1 MTYKPYKTQGP
12 YKTNRPYEPH
22 RPMRYALCLLAVL
35 CSLFSQAQKNVIDE
49 VVWIVGDEA
58 ILRSDVEKRR
68 LEYGSQI
75 KGNAYCVIPEQLAI
89 QKLFL
94 HQAIIDSVNV
104 TDAEINQYVENDIN
118 QKILTAGS
126 KEKVEE
132 YMKLPMVQIREELFD
147 MYKNELTAM
156 RMREKLTEDV
166 KVTPAEVRRY
176 FKDMP
181 EDSLPLIPTQVEV
194 QLLVLEPRIPQSEI
208 DRIKALLRDYAERV
222 NSGSTSFAT
231 LARLY
236 SEDPGS
242 ARQGGE
248 MPYMGKG
255 ELDPGFANVAF
266 GLTDTKKVS
275 KIAQSE
281 FGYHIIQLIDKR
293 GDKMKCRH
301 ILKRPEVA
309 QADIDSAL
317 VVLDSVINDIRNE
330 KITFE
335 DAVRFASDDK
345 DTRNN
350 RGIMS
355 NNKDTGET
363 TTRFE
368 MSELSALSPELAR
381 VVEKL
386 EVDEISKPF
395 TMINSKGKTVCA
407 IARLKNRILTHRAN
421 ITEDFQ
427 VMKGVVETK
436 KGEEAVEKWIREK
449 QKNTYIRINPDWR
462 DCEFQYEGWI
472 K

>member
-1 MTYKPYKTQGP
+1 MNVNKK
-12 YKTNRPYEPH
+12 
-22 RPMRYALCLLAVL
+22 RYTLCLFAAIF
-35 CSLFSQAQKNVIDE
+35 SLLSMAQKNVIDE
-49 VVWIVGDEA
+49 VVWVVGDEA
-58 ILRSDVEKRR
+58 ILRSDIEKRR
-68 LEYGSQI
+68 LEYGSQL
-75 KGNAYCVIPEQLAI
+75 KGNPYCVIPEQIAI

-94 HQAIIDSVNV
+94 HQAIIDSIDVS
-104 TDAEINQYVENDIN
+104 DADVNQYVEEKLNER
-118 QKILTAGS
+118 ILLAGS
-126 KEKVEE
+126 KEKLEE

-147 MYKNELTAM
+147 MIKNEMIAM
-156 RMREKLTEDV
+156 RMREQLMSDV
-166 KVTPAEVRRY
+166 KVNPAEVRRY

-194 QLLVLEPRIPQSEI
+194 QIIVLQPRIPQTEI
-208 DRIKALLRDYAERV
+208 DRVKGLLRDYTERI
-222 NSGSTSFAT
+222 NSGSTSFST

-248 MPYMGKG
+248 MPYMGKT

-266 GLTDTKKVS
+266 SLTDTKKVS

-281 FGYHIIQLIDKR
+281 FGFHIIQLIDKR

-317 VVLDSVINDIRNE
+317 VVLDSIKADILGG
-330 KITFE
+330 KISFE
-335 DAVRFASDDK
+335 DAARYASDDK

-350 RGIMS
+350 HGILS
-355 NNKDTGET
+355 NINMETGET
-363 TTRFE
+363 STRFE
-368 MSELSALSPELAR
+368 MSELSSLSPELAR
-381 VVEKL
+381 TVELL
-386 EVDEISKPF
+386 EVGEVSKPF

-407 IARLKNRILTHRAN
+407 IARLKNRTMTHRAS

-427 VMKGVVETK
+427 VMQDIVKDK
-436 KGEEAVEKWIREK
+436 KGEEVILNWIKEK
-449 QKNTYIRINPDWR
+449 QKSTYIRINPDWR
-462 DCEFQYEGWI
+462 DCEFQYEGWV

>member
-1 MTYKPYKTQGP
+1 MNVRKRNT
-12 YKTNRPYEPH
+12 
-22 RPMRYALCLLAVL
+22 LCLFAM
-35 CSLFSQAQKNVIDE
+35 LFSLLSMAQKNVIDE
-49 VVWIVGDEA
+49 VVWVVGDEA
-58 ILRSDVEKRR
+58 ILRSDIEKRR
-68 LEYGSQI
+68 LEYGSQV
-75 KGNAYCVIPEQLAI
+75 KGNPYCVIPEQLAI

-94 HQAIIDSVNV
+94 HQAVIDSVNV
-104 TDAEINQYVENDIN
+104 TDEEVNQYVENDLN
-118 QKILTAGS
+118 EKVLMAGS
-126 KEKVEE
+126 KEKLEE
-132 YMKLPMVQIREELFD
+132 YMKMPMVQIREELFD
-147 MYKNELTAM
+147 MYKSELTAM
-156 RMREKLTEDV
+156 RMREQLTEEV

-176 FKDMP
+176 FKDIP

-194 QLLVLEPRIPQSEI
+194 QILVLQPRIPQTEI
-208 DRIKALLRDYAERV
+208 ERIKNLLRDYAERV
-222 NSGSTSFAT
+222 NNGSTSFST

-236 SEDPGS
+236 SEDPGT

-248 MPYMGKG
+248 MPYMGKA

-266 GLTDTKKVS
+266 SLTDTKKVS

-317 VVLDSVINDIRNE
+317 VVLDSIVSDIRNE
-330 KITFE
+330 KISFE
-335 DAVRFASDDK
+335 DAVRYASDDK

-350 RGIMS
+350 RGIVS
-355 NNKDTGET
+355 NINRETGDTSP
-363 TTRFE
+363 RFE

-381 VVEKL
+381 TVESL
-386 EVDEISKPF
+386 EIGEISKPF

-407 IARLKNRILTHRAN
+407 IARLKNRSLAHRAS

-427 VMKGVVETK
+427 VMKNIVRNK
-436 KGEEAVEKWIREK
+436 KGEETIRNWIKEK
-449 QKNTYIRINPDWR
+449 QQSTYIRINPDWR
-462 DCEFQYEGWI
+462 DCEFQYDGWI

>member
-1 MTYKPYKTQGP
+1 MITI
-12 YKTNRPYEPH
+12 EPIATIAKS
-22 RPMRYALCLLAVL
+22 MKRYTLCLFAVL
-35 CSLFSQAQKNVIDE
+35 CCLHSMAQKNVIDE
-49 VVWIVGDEA
+49 VVWVVGDEA

-75 KGNAYCVIPEQLAI
+75 KGNPYCVIPEQLAI

-94 HQAIIDSVNV
+94 HQAVIDSVSV
-104 TDAEINQYVENDIN
+104 TDAEVNQYVEQDIN
-118 QKILTAGS
+118 EKILMAGS
-126 KEKVEE
+126 KEKLEE
-132 YMKLPMVQIREELFD
+132 YMKLPMPQIREELFD
-147 MYKNELTAM
+147 QYKNELTAR
-156 RMREKLTEDV
+156 RMREQLTEEV
-166 KVTPAEVRRY
+166 KVTPAEVRRF
-176 FKDMP
+176 FKDIP

-208 DRIKALLRDYAERV
+208 DRVKSLLRDYAERV
-222 NSGSTSFAT
+222 TSGSTSFST

-266 GLTDTKKVS
+266 GLTDPKKVS

-281 FGYHIIQLIDKR
+281 YGYHIIQLIDKR
-293 GDKMKCRH
+293 GDKLKCRH

-309 QADIDSAL
+309 QADIDSAM
-317 VVLDSVINDIRNE
+317 VILDSITKDILSE
-330 KITFE
+330 KIPFE

-350 RGIMS
+350 RGILS
-355 NNKDTGET
+355 NLKETGET

-381 VVEKL
+381 VVEAL
-386 EVDEISKPF
+386 EEGEISKPF
-395 TMINSKGKTVCA
+395 TMINTKGKTVCA
-407 IARLKNRILTHRAN
+407 IARLKNRTLTHRAN

-427 VMKGVVETK
+427 VMKEVVEAK
-436 KGEEAVEKWIREK
+436 KGEEAILKWIHEK
-449 QKNTYIRINPDWR
+449 QMSTYIRINPDWR

>member
-1 MTYKPYKTQGP
+1 M
-12 YKTNRPYEPH
+12 
-22 RPMRYALCLLAVL
+22 
-35 CSLFSQAQKNVIDE
+35 AQKNVIDE
-49 VVWIVGDEA
+49 VVWVVGDDA
-58 ILRSDVEKRR
+58 ILRSDIEKRR
-68 LEYGSQI
+68 LEFGSQI
-75 KGNAYCVIPEQLAI
+75 KGNAYCVIPEQLAL

-94 HQAIIDSVNV
+94 NQAAIDSVSV
-104 TDAEINQYVENDIN
+104 TDAEVNQYVEQDLSE
-118 QKILTAGS
+118 KILMAGS
-126 KEKVEE
+126 KEKLEE
-132 YMKLPMVQIREELFD
+132 YMKLPMPQIREELFD
-147 MYKNELTAM
+147 QYKDDLTAR
-156 RMREKLTEDV
+156 RMREKLTEEV

-176 FKDMP
+176 FKDIP

-194 QLLVLEPRIPQSEI
+194 QLLVLEPRIPQAEI
-208 DRIKALLRDYAERV
+208 DRIKSLLRDYAERV
-222 NSGSTSFAT
+222 NSGSTSFST

-266 GLTDTKKVS
+266 SLTDTKKVS

-317 VVLDSVINDIRNE
+317 VILDSITNDIKSE
-330 KITFE
+330 KISFE
-335 DAVRFASDDK
+335 DAVRYASDDK

-350 RGIMS
+350 RGILS
-355 NNKDTGET
+355 NNKETGET

-368 MSELSALSPELAR
+368 MSELSAFSPELAR
-381 VVEKL
+381 VVEAL
-386 EVDEISKPF
+386 AIGEMSKPF

-407 IARLKNRILTHRAN
+407 IARLKNRTLTHRAN

-427 VMKGVVETK
+427 VMKGVVEAK
-436 KGEEAVEKWIREK
+436 KGEEVILKWIKEK
-449 QKNTYIRINPDWR
+449 QRSTYIRINPDWR

-472 K
+472 R

>member
-1 MTYKPYKTQGP
+1 MNVRK
-12 YKTNRPYEPH
+12 
-22 RPMRYALCLLAVL
+22 RYTLCLIAVL
-35 CSLFSQAQKNVIDE
+35 NCLFSLAQKNVIDE
-49 VVWIVGDEA
+49 VVWVVGDEA
-58 ILRSDVEKRR
+58 ILRSDIEKRR
-68 LEYGSQI
+68 LEFGSQI
-75 KGNAYCVIPEQLAI
+75 KGNPYCVIPEQLAI

-94 HQAIIDSVNV
+94 HQAVIDSIDVS
-104 TDAEINQYVENDIN
+104 DADINQYVENDLN
-118 QKILTAGS
+118 DKIMAAGS
-126 KEKVEE
+126 KEKLEE

-156 RMREKLTEDV
+156 RMREQLTSDV

-194 QLLVLEPRIPQSEI
+194 QILVLEPRIPQTEI
-208 DRIKALLRDYAERV
+208 DRIKGMLRDYAERV
-222 NSGSTSFAT
+222 NNGTTSFSS

-248 MPYMGKG
+248 LPYMGKT
-255 ELDPGFANVAF
+255 ELDPAFANVAF
-266 GLTDTKKVS
+266 SLTDTKKVS
-275 KIAQSE
+275 KVVQSE
-281 FGYHIIQLIDKR
+281 FGFHIIQLIDKR

-317 VVLDSVINDIRNE
+317 VVLDSITADITGG
-330 KITFE
+330 KISFE
-335 DAVRFASDDK
+335 DAVRYASDDK

-350 RGIMS
+350 RGILS
-355 NNKDTGET
+355 NKNMET
-363 TTRFE
+363 NETSTRFE
-368 MSELSALSPELAR
+368 MSELSSLSSELAR
-381 VVEKL
+381 TVDAL
-386 EVDEISKPF
+386 EVGEISKPF

-407 IARLKNRILTHRAN
+407 IARLKNRTLTHRAS

-427 VMKGVVETK
+427 VMKDIVRNK
-436 KGEEAVEKWIREK
+436 KGEEVIRNWIKDK
-449 QKNTYIRINPDWR
+449 QKSTYIRINPDWR
-462 DCEFQYEGWI
+462 DCDFQYEGWI

>member
-1 MTYKPYKTQGP
+1 MKRHT
-12 YKTNRPYEPH
+12 
-22 RPMRYALCLLAVL
+22 LSLFLLLA
-35 CSLFSQAQKNVIDE
+35 SLLSVAQKNVIDE

-75 KGNAYCVIPEQLAI
+75 KGNPYCVIPEQLAL

-94 HQAIIDSVNV
+94 HQAAIDSVSV
-104 TDAEINQYVENDIN
+104 TNEEINQYVEQDIN
-118 QKILTAGS
+118 EKILMAGS
-126 KEKVEE
+126 AEKLEE
-132 YMKLPMVQIREELFD
+132 YMKMPMPQIREEIFD
-147 MYKNELTAM
+147 QYKDELTSR
-156 RMREKLTEDV
+156 RMRDQLTSQV

-176 FKDMP
+176 FKDLP

-194 QLLVLEPRIPQSEI
+194 QMLVREPRIPQAEI
-208 DRIKALLRDYAERV
+208 DRIKATLRDYTERI
-222 NSGSTSFAT
+222 NSGATSFST

-255 ELDPGFANVAF
+255 ELDPGFASVAF
-266 GLTDTKKVS
+266 SLTDPQKVS

-281 FGYHIIQLIDKR
+281 FGFHIIQLIDKR

-317 VVLDSVINDIRNE
+317 VILDSITSDILSE
-330 KITFE
+330 KISFE
-335 DAVRFASDDK
+335 DAVRYASDDK

-350 RGIMS
+350 RGILS
-355 NNKDTGET
+355 NLKETGET

-368 MSELSALSPELAR
+368 MSELSSLSTELAR
-381 VVEKL
+381 VVEGL
-386 EVDEISKPF
+386 EVGEISKPF
-395 TMINSKGKTVCA
+395 TMINQKGKTVCA
-407 IARLKNRILTHRAN
+407 IVRLKNRSLTHRAN

-427 VMKGVVETK
+427 AMKSVVEAK
-436 KGEEAVEKWIREK
+436 KGEEVILKWIKEK
-449 QKNTYIRINPDWR
+449 QKNTYIRINEDWR
-462 DCEFQYEGWI
+462 DCDFKYEGWI

>member
-1 MTYKPYKTQGP
+1 MK
-12 YKTNRPYEPH
+12 
-22 RPMRYALCLLAVL
+22 RYALCLLAVL
-35 CSLFSQAQKNVIDE
+35 CSLLAVAQKNVVDE

-58 ILRSDVEKRR
+58 ILRSDIEKRR
-68 LEYGSQI
+68 LDYGSQI
-75 KGNAYCVIPEQLAI
+75 KGNPYCVIPEQLAI

-94 HQAIIDSVNV
+94 HQAIIDSINV
-104 TDAEINQYVENDIN
+104 TDADVNQFVENDIN
-118 QKILTAGS
+118 QKIMMAGS
-126 KEKVEE
+126 KEKLEE
-132 YMKLPMVQIREELFD
+132 YMKMPMVQIREELFD
-147 MYKNELTAM
+147 QYRNEATAM
-156 RMREKLTEDV
+156 RMRDQLTSEI

-176 FKDMP
+176 FKDLP

-194 QLLVLEPRIPQSEI
+194 QLLVLQPRIPQTEI
-208 DRIKALLRDYAERV
+208 DRVKALLRDYTERV
-222 NSGSTSFAT
+222 NNGTTSFAT

-255 ELDPGFANVAF
+255 ELDPGFASVAF
-266 GLTDTKKVS
+266 SLTDPKKVS

-281 FGYHIIQLIDKR
+281 FGFHIIQLIDKR

-317 VVLDSVINDIRNE
+317 VILDSITKDIKSE
-330 KITFE
+330 KISFE
-335 DAVRFASDDK
+335 DAVRYASDDK

-350 RGIMS
+350 RGILS
-355 NNKDTGET
+355 NLKETGET

-368 MSELSALSPELAR
+368 MSELSALSSELAR
-381 VVEKL
+381 VVDQL
-386 EVDEISKPF
+386 EVGEISKPF
-395 TMINSKGKTVCA
+395 TMLNKRGMTICA
-407 IARLKNRILTHRAN
+407 IARLKNRTTTHRAS

-427 VMKGVVETK
+427 VLNNVVKQK
-436 KGEEAVEKWIREK
+436 KGEEAIRKWIKEK
-449 QKNTYIRINPDWR
+449 QQSTYIRINPDWR
-462 DCEFQYEGWI
+462 NCDFQYDGWV

>member
-1 MTYKPYKTQGP
+1 MK
-12 YKTNRPYEPH
+12 
-22 RPMRYALCLLAVL
+22 RYTLCLFAVL
-35 CSLFSQAQKNVIDE
+35 YSLLSVAQKNVIDE
-49 VVWIVGDEA
+49 VVWVVGDEA
-58 ILRSDVEKRR
+58 ILRSDIEKRR
-68 LEYGSQI
+68 LEFGSQI
-75 KGNAYCVIPEQLAI
+75 KGNPYCVIPEQLAI

-94 HQAIIDSVNV
+94 HQAVIDSISI
-104 TDAEINQYVENDIN
+104 TDSEVNQYVEQDFNE
-118 QKILTAGS
+118 KVLTAGS
-126 KEKVEE
+126 KEKLEE
-132 YMKLPMVQIREELFD
+132 YMKMPSAQIREELFD
-147 MYKNELTAM
+147 QYKNELTAL
-156 RMREKLTEDV
+156 RMREELTSEV
-166 KVTPAEVRRY
+166 KVTPAEVRRF
-176 FKDMP
+176 FKDIP

-194 QLLVLEPRIPQSEI
+194 QLFVLQPRIPQSEI
-208 DRIKALLRDYAERV
+208 DRVKNLLREYTERI
-222 NSGSTSFAT
+222 NNGSSTFAM

-317 VVLDSVINDIRNE
+317 IVLDSVKADILDG
-330 KITFE
+330 KISFE
-335 DAVRFASDDK
+335 DAVRYGSDDK

-350 RGIMS
+350 RGILT
-355 NNKDTGET
+355 NNKETGET
-363 TTRFE
+363 SSHFE
-368 MSELSALSPELAR
+368 MSELSAFSPELAR
-381 VVEKL
+381 VVETL
-386 EVDEISKPF
+386 EVGEISKPF
-395 TMINSKGKTVCA
+395 TMINTKGKTICA
-407 IARLKNRILTHRAN
+407 IARLKNRSMAHRAN

-427 VMKGVVETK
+427 VMKRVVEAK
-436 KGEEAVEKWIREK
+436 KGEEAILKWIHEK
-449 QKNTYIRINPDWR
+449 QQSTYIRINPDWR

>member
-1 MTYKPYKTQGP
+1 
-12 YKTNRPYEPH
+12 
-22 RPMRYALCLLAVL
+22 MRRYTLCLFAVL
-35 CSLFSQAQKNVIDE
+35 FSLLSVAQKNVIDE
-49 VVWIVGDEA
+49 VVWVIGDEA
-58 ILRSDVEKRR
+58 ILRSDVEKHR

-75 KGNAYCVIPEQLAI
+75 KGNPYCVIPEQLAL

-94 HQAIIDSVNV
+94 HQAVIDSIDV
-104 TDAEINQYVENDIN
+104 TDADVNQYVEQDFNERV
-118 QKILTAGS
+118 LVAGS
-126 KEKVEE
+126 KEKLEE
-132 YMKLPMVQIREELFD
+132 YMKMSSLQIREELFEQW
-147 MYKNELTAM
+147 KNKLTVM
-156 RMREKLTEDV
+156 RMREKLTSDV

-194 QLLVLEPRIPQSEI
+194 QILVLEPRIPQAEI
-208 DRIKALLRDYAERV
+208 DRVKGLLRDYAERI
-222 NSGSTSFAT
+222 NSGQTSFST

-248 MPYMGKG
+248 MPYMGKA

-266 GLTDTKKVS
+266 SLTDTKKVS

-317 VVLDSVINDIRNE
+317 IVLDSITADIKSE
-330 KITFE
+330 KISFE
-335 DAVRFASDDK
+335 NAVRYASDDK

-350 RGIMS
+350 HGILS

-381 VVEKL
+381 TVERL
-386 EVDEISKPF
+386 EVGEISKPF
-395 TMINSKGKTVCA
+395 TMINTKGKTVCA
-407 IARLKNRILTHRAN
+407 IARLKSRTLTHRAS

-427 VMKGVVETK
+427 VMKGIVEDK
-436 KGEEAVEKWIREK
+436 KGEEVILNWIKEK
-449 QKNTYIRINPDWR
+449 QRNTYIRVNPDWR
-462 DCEFQYEGWI
+462 DCDFEYEGWI

>member
-1 MTYKPYKTQGP
+1 MPINPMMSIKPI
-12 YKTNRPYEPH
+12 N
-22 RPMRYALCLLAVL
+22 PMKRYSLCLFALL
-35 CSLFSQAQKNVIDE
+35 CNLFAMAQKNVIDE
-49 VVWIVGDEA
+49 VVWVVGDEA
-58 ILRSDVEKRR
+58 ILRSDIEKRR

-75 KGNAYCVIPEQLAI
+75 KGNPYCVIPEQLAI

-94 HQAIIDSVNV
+94 HQAVIDSIDVADTEV
-104 TDAEINQYVENDIN
+104 NQYVEQDIN
-118 QKILTAGS
+118 EKILLAGS
-126 KEKVEE
+126 KEKLEE
-132 YMKLPMVQIREELFD
+132 YMKLSMPQIREELFD
-147 MYKNELTAM
+147 QYKNELTAR
-156 RMREKLTEDV
+156 RMREALTDEI

-176 FKDMP
+176 FQNLP

-194 QLLVLEPRIPQSEI
+194 QLLVLQPRIPQSEI
-208 DRIKALLRDYAERV
+208 DRVKGLLRDYAERV
-222 NSGSTSFAT
+222 NSGASSFSM

-242 ARQGGE
+242 SRQGGE

-281 FGYHIIQLIDKR
+281 FGFHIIQLIDKR

-317 VVLDSVINDIRNE
+317 VVLDSITADIKAE

-335 DAVRFASDDK
+335 NAVRFASDDK

-350 RGIMS
+350 HGILS
-355 NNKDTGET
+355 NNKETGET

-368 MSELSALSPELAR
+368 MSELSAFSPELAR
-381 VVEKL
+381 VVEGL
-386 EVDEISKPF
+386 EVGDISKPF
-395 TMINSKGKTVCA
+395 TMINQKGKTVCA
-407 IARLKNRILTHRAN
+407 IARLKNRALTHRAS
-421 ITEDFQ
+421 ISEDFQ
-427 VMKGVVETK
+427 VLKDVVKEK
-436 KGEEAVEKWIREK
+436 KGEEAILKWIHEK
-449 QKNTYIRINPDWR
+449 QKSTYIRINPDWR

>member
-1 MTYKPYKTQGP
+1 MNVNKK
-12 YKTNRPYEPH
+12 
-22 RPMRYALCLLAVL
+22 RYTLCLFAAIF
-35 CSLFSQAQKNVIDE
+35 SLLSMAQKNVIDE
-49 VVWIVGDEA
+49 VVWVVGDEA
-58 ILRSDVEKRR
+58 ILRSDIEKRR
-68 LEYGSQI
+68 LEYGSQL
-75 KGNAYCVIPEQLAI
+75 KGNPYCVIPEQIAI

-94 HQAIIDSVNV
+94 HQAIIDSIDVS
-104 TDAEINQYVENDIN
+104 DADVNQYVEEKLNER
-118 QKILTAGS
+118 ILLAGS
-126 KEKVEE
+126 KEKLEE

-147 MYKNELTAM
+147 MIKNEMIAM
-156 RMREKLTEDV
+156 RMREQLMSDV
-166 KVTPAEVRRY
+166 KVNPAEVRRY

-194 QLLVLEPRIPQSEI
+194 QIIVLQPRIPQTEI
-208 DRIKALLRDYAERV
+208 DRVKGLLRDYTERI
-222 NSGSTSFAT
+222 NSGSTSFST

-248 MPYMGKG
+248 MPYMGKT

-266 GLTDTKKVS
+266 SLTDTKKVS

-281 FGYHIIQLIDKR
+281 FGFHIIQLIDKR

-317 VVLDSVINDIRNE
+317 VVLDSIKADILGG
-330 KITFE
+330 KISFE
-335 DAVRFASDDK
+335 DAARYASDDK

-350 RGIMS
+350 HGILS
-355 NNKDTGET
+355 NINMETGET
-363 TTRFE
+363 STRFE
-368 MSELSALSPELAR
+368 MSELSSLSPELAR
-381 VVEKL
+381 TVELL
-386 EVDEISKPF
+386 EVGEVSNPF

-407 IARLKNRILTHRAN
+407 IARLKNRTLTHRAS

-427 VMKGVVETK
+427 VMQDIVKDK
-436 KGEEAVEKWIREK
+436 KGEEVILNWIKEK
-449 QKNTYIRINPDWR
+449 QKSTYIRINPDWR
-462 DCEFQYEGWI
+462 DCEFQYEGWV

>member
-1 MTYKPYKTQGP
+1 MNQRK
-12 YKTNRPYEPH
+12 
-22 RPMRYALCLLAVL
+22 RYTFCLFAVL
-35 CSLFSQAQKNVIDE
+35 CCLLSVAQKNVIDE
-49 VVWIVGDEA
+49 VVWVVGDEA
-58 ILRSDVEKRR
+58 ILRSDVEKQR

-75 KGNAYCVIPEQLAI
+75 KGNPYCVIPEQLAI

-94 HQAIIDSVNV
+94 HQAVIDSIEV
-104 TDAEINQYVENDIN
+104 TEAEVNQYVEQDLNE
-118 QKILTAGS
+118 KILMAGS
-126 KEKVEE
+126 KEKLEE
-132 YMKLPMVQIREELFD
+132 YMKMSSLQMREILFD
-147 MYKNELTAM
+147 QWKNKLTAV
-156 RMREKLTEDV
+156 RMREHLTSEV

-194 QLLVLEPRIPQSEI
+194 QLLVLQPRIPQSEI
-208 DRIKALLRDYAERV
+208 DRVKGLLRDYAERV
-222 NSGSTSFAT
+222 NNGSTSFST

-266 GLTDTKKVS
+266 SLTDTKKVS

-281 FGYHIIQLIDKR
+281 FGFHIIQLIDKR

-309 QADIDSAL
+309 QSDIDSVH
-317 VVLDSVINDIRNE
+317 VVLDSITSDIKSG
-330 KITFE
+330 KISFE
-335 DAVRFASDDK
+335 DAVRYASDDK

-350 RGIMS
+350 HGILS
-355 NNKDTGET
+355 NLKETGET
-363 TTRFE
+363 TPRFE
-368 MSELSALSPELAR
+368 MSELSSYSPELAR
-381 VVEKL
+381 VVETL
-386 EVDEISKPF
+386 EVGEISKPF
-395 TMINSKGKTVCA
+395 TMINTKGKTVCA
-407 IARLKNRILTHRAN
+407 IARLKNRTLTHRAS

-427 VMKGVVETK
+427 VMKGLVEDK
-436 KGEEAVEKWIREK
+436 KGEEAILNWIREK
-449 QKNTYIRINPDWR
+449 QKSTYIRINPDWR
-462 DCEFQYEGWI
+462 DCDFQYEGWI

>member
-1 MTYKPYKTQGP
+1 MK
-12 YKTNRPYEPH
+12 
-22 RPMRYALCLLAVL
+22 RYTLCLFAML
-35 CSLFSQAQKNVIDE
+35 CSLFSLAQKNVIDE
-49 VVWIVGDEA
+49 VVWVVGDEA
-58 ILRSDVEKRR
+58 ILRSDIERRR

-75 KGNAYCVIPEQLAI
+75 KGNPYCVIPEQLAI

-94 HQAIIDSVNV
+94 HQAVIDSVSV
-104 TDAEINQYVENDIN
+104 TDTEVNQYVEQDIN
-118 QKILTAGS
+118 EKILMAGS
-126 KEKVEE
+126 KEKLEE
-132 YMKLPMVQIREELFD
+132 YMKMPMLQIREELFD
-147 MYKNELTAM
+147 QYKNELTAR
-156 RMREKLTEDV
+156 RMREQLTAEV
-166 KVTPAEVRRY
+166 KVTPAEVRRF
-176 FKDMP
+176 FKDIP

-208 DRIKALLRDYAERV
+208 DRVKSLLRDYAERV
-222 NSGSTSFAT
+222 NNGSTSFAT
-231 LARLY
+231 LARMY

-255 ELDPGFANVAF
+255 ELDPGFATVAF

-317 VVLDSVINDIRNE
+317 IVLDSITNDIRSE
-330 KITFE
+330 KISFE
-335 DAVRFASDDK
+335 DAVRYASDDK

-350 RGIMS
+350 RGILS
-355 NNKDTGET
+355 NTKETGET

-368 MSELSALSPELAR
+368 MSELSSLSPELAR
-381 VVEKL
+381 VVDTLQVGEM
-386 EVDEISKPF
+386 SKPF
-395 TMINSKGKTVCA
+395 TMINTKGKTVCA
-407 IARLKNRILTHRAN
+407 IARLKNRTLTHRAN

-427 VMKGVVETK
+427 VMKEVVEAK
-436 KGEEAVEKWIREK
+436 KGEEAILKWIHEK
-449 QKNTYIRINPDWR
+449 QMTTYIRINPDWR
-462 DCEFQYEGWI
+462 DCEFEYEGWI

>member
-1 MTYKPYKTQGP
+1 MTDKTYGT
-12 YKTNRPYEPH
+12 YTTAKRN
-22 RPMRYALCLLAVL
+22 ALCLFLV
-35 CSLFSQAQKNVIDE
+35 LFSVFSAAQKNVIDE
-49 VVWIVGDEA
+49 VVWVVGDEA

-75 KGNAYCVIPEQLAI
+75 KGNPYCVIPEQMAL

-94 HQAIIDSVNV
+94 HQAAIDSISV
-104 TDAEINQYVENDIN
+104 TDAEINQYVEQDIN
-118 QKILTAGS
+118 QKILMAGS
-126 KEKVEE
+126 KEKLEE
-132 YMKLPMVQIREELFD
+132 YMKLPMPQIREELFD
-147 MYKNELTAM
+147 QYKDDLTAH
-156 RMREKLTEDV
+156 RMRDQLMGNV
-166 KVTPAEVRRY
+166 KATPAEVRRY
-176 FKDMP
+176 FKDIP

-194 QLLVLEPRIPQSEI
+194 QLFVLEPRIPQTEI
-208 DRIKALLRDYAERV
+208 DRIKGLLRDYAERV
-222 NSGSTSFAT
+222 NSGSTSFST

-266 GLTDTKKVS
+266 GLTDPKKVS

-309 QADIDSAL
+309 QTDIDSAL
-317 VVLDSVINDIRNE
+317 VILDSVTKDIRNE

-335 DAVRFASDDK
+335 DAVRYGSDDK

-350 RGIMS
+350 RGILS
-355 NNKDTGET
+355 NNKETGET

-368 MSELSALSPELAR
+368 MSELSAYSPELAR
-381 VVEKL
+381 VVDTL
-386 EVDEISKPF
+386 QVGDISKPF
-395 TMINSKGKTVCA
+395 TMINTKGKTVCA
-407 IARLKNRILTHRAN
+407 IVRLKNRILTHRAN

-427 VMKGVVETK
+427 VMKAVVEAK
-436 KGEEAVEKWIREK
+436 KGEEVIQEWIKEK
-449 QKNTYIRINPDWR
+449 QKSTYIRINPDWR
-462 DCEFQYEGWI
+462 DCEFQYEGWV

>member
-1 MTYKPYKTQGP
+1 MTIGTINNMK
-12 YKTNRPYEPH
+12 
-22 RPMRYALCLLAVL
+22 RYTLCFFVA
-35 CSLFSQAQKNVIDE
+35 LFSLLSMAQKNVIDE
-49 VVWIVGDEA
+49 VVWVVGDEA
-58 ILRSDVEKRR
+58 ILRSDIEKRR
-68 LEYGSQI
+68 LEYGSQL
-75 KGNAYCVIPEQLAI
+75 KGNPYCVIPEQLAI

-94 HQAIIDSVNV
+94 HQAIIDSIDVS
-104 TDAEINQYVENDIN
+104 DADVNQYVENYIN
-118 QKILTAGS
+118 EKILVAGS
-126 KEKVEE
+126 KEKFEE
-132 YMKLPMVQIREELFD
+132 YMKMPMVQIREELFD
-147 MYKNELTAM
+147 QYKSELTAM
-156 RMREKLTEDV
+156 RMREQLTSDI

-176 FKDMP
+176 FKDIP

-194 QLLVLEPRIPQSEI
+194 QILVLQPRIPQAEI
-208 DRIKALLRDYAERV
+208 DRVKELLRDYAERV
-222 NSGSTSFAT
+222 NSGSTSFST

-266 GLTDTKKVS
+266 SLTDTKKVS

-317 VVLDSVINDIRNE
+317 IVLDSIKADILGG
-330 KITFE
+330 KISFE
-335 DAVRFASDDK
+335 DAARYASDDK

-350 RGIMS
+350 HGILS
-355 NNKDTGET
+355 NNNMETGET
-363 TTRFE
+363 STRFE

-381 VVEKL
+381 TVDAL
-386 EVDEISKPF
+386 EVGEISKPF
-395 TMINSKGKTVCA
+395 TMINTKGKTVCA
-407 IARLKNRILTHRAN
+407 IARLKNRTLTHRAS

-427 VMKGVVETK
+427 VMKDVVKNK
-436 KGEEAVEKWIREK
+436 KGEEVILNWIKEK
-449 QKNTYIRINPDWR
+449 QQSTYIRINPDWR
-462 DCEFQYEGWI
+462 DCDFQYEGWI